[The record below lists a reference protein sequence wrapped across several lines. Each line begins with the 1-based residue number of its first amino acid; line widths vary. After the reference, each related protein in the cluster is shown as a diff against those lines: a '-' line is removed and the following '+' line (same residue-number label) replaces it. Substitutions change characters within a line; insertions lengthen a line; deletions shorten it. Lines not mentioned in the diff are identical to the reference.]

1 VQILVAM
8 QRYEQADDVLQRMI
22 EENSDFSLIKLRV
35 EVLKYIKDP
44 RRILSVTGVGLE
56 LSTNKDQGFLYFHRA
71 NALFDTKKYEEA
83 NTYYTLALKN
93 PPKDTRRVINY
104 RILKIQYELGRIPE
118 LLQGADLF
126 LKVSR
131 DDFYSY
137 EILHMLSNYFLEKKQ
152 REKAFSYLK
161 QLVANY
167 KKSVRKV
174 ELAPEKRL
182 EQIVLIGQL
191 YNELTNYELAER
203 WLNQALKSMET
214 VEEGRKKWQLH
225 IFKEKGFAL
234 YKLGKHRQA
243 LAASLKVLYL
253 DRSLS
258 NQQRYDLNL
267 RIASSYVQLKRTKE
281 ARSIYLKMQ
290 KRFKD
295 TVRQKEIEKLLRS
308 LMNQY

>member
-1 VQILVAM
+1 M
-8 QRYEQADDVLQRMI
+8 
-22 EENSDFSLIKLRV
+22 
-35 EVLKYIKDP
+35 
-44 RRILSVTGVGLE
+44 
-56 LSTNKDQGFLYFHRA
+56 
-71 NALFDTKKYEEA
+71 
-83 NTYYTLALKN
+83 
-93 PPKDTRRVINY
+93 
-104 RILKIQYELGRIPE
+104 
-118 LLQGADLF
+118 
-126 LKVSR
+126 KVSR

-191 YNELTNYELAER
+191 YNELTNYESAER

-214 VEEGRKKWQLH
+214 VEGGRKKWQLH
-225 IFKEKGFAL
+225 IFKEKGFTL

-281 ARSIYLKMQ
+281 AMSIYLKMQ
-290 KRFKD
+290 KIFKD

-308 LMNQY
+308 LMNEQ